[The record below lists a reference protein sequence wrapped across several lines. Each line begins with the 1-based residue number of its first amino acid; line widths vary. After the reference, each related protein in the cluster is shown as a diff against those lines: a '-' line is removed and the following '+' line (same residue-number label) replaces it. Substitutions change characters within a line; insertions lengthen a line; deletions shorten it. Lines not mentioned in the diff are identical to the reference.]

1 MKKII
6 FLLLFLIS
14 YYCDGQI
21 KLNQIQPCKVNGVLT
36 DSCFIMTNSLG
47 IQTYVPY
54 STVVSMGGGQ
64 ITDNGDGTYTYTTMS
79 DSIRFG
85 YTCNITQDT
94 IIRIYNEQGT
104 LASTCSVRGMYK
116 AIKTVAMNTDT
127 TLIFTNVGGQVF
139 TVPMCPF
146 VRNCQT
152 TTTLTYDVATNNL
165 EFTNELGI
173 PQTINL
179 NESNI
184 VNRTN
189 GSYTHTNQKGDTL
202 NFGYKLSCVNDSTI
216 TLTDQDGTTVTT
228 CVIKGGASGDA
239 VTLIELSP
247 DTVLHVT
254 YSSGAET
261 DIDLCPVVKTCETK
275 TIFVNK
281 IDGSYDYYNED
292 GTIYTVGYKFKTNE
306 IPTNGYLYLT
316 DQDGTKVD
324 SVDLCGGNC
333 PPLAVTAVNDT
344 FTSTVCTYISGVL
357 NSNDTECNKGLSTY
371 SYVQNSGVGGFAMVD
386 ANGNFT
392 YYFTNCLSGAVH
404 SFSYMVC
411 CKDGVCDFADVIIT
425 PPSCGGGVANLDLYS
440 LPRATTLSFNVA
452 ANDAP
457 CTAPKLITYSLLTTT
472 YSGALYLPS
481 NGQGT
486 YSPLPSFQGRDSAIV
501 QILCDGTI
509 CDTAYLKF
517 NVIASSVYDDFYSLV
532 NGGTRTGLNNTSN
545 DVACS
550 SGVTTYAWYDS
561 LYPLGVGNIIGTN
574 PSSYNFY
581 ASTSFCG
588 VAHRQY
594 AQYCDAVLSNVATA
608 YFYVSCGNAIDDIY
622 ESSDTL
628 ISFDVSNNDNWCTNG
643 GITTFHLINAMTTS
657 GTGLSY
663 VVEDCLGDNCPGGT
677 PYATGDAR
685 ITTWDTTNGHMKL
698 GVKSDFSGDVCF
710 KYVLKCK
717 SGGTVSLDTACVHII
732 REVAAMASLQITNP
746 DTLQPVF
753 QFRMGGYCMN
763 GNNKVQL
770 KDGDHM
776 KLYCPTA
783 NGNIDVELIVGQNI
797 KTGYTN
803 DVGGYW
809 AAWCVPSVNSVI
821 LSKSALLGGV
831 MTFTFRK
838 DTFAKKSQNWGD
850 GIVNVNRIGQE
861 LLWSNYVRTSDC
873 GGSTAAIDTM
883 PKCYDIMTTYHWNF
897 SQNTPC
903 NKKHS
908 FAYNQ
913 TNISGSFWSCGT
925 GCKAYLQSTEVGA
938 TSEIQC
944 YGGGW
949 VNLANETCNPY
960 NTDALCYCMDG
971 CTFTGTGR
979 DYAHRGVVKRFNG
992 LSNNINY
999 QDTIYTRGYNGD
1011 CPGQAASTLLTSVYS
1026 CSFVSGHVRL
1036 NASNYSEGGGC
1047 GKVVTTKTVRVCTTP
1062 GCGTATTSPI
1072 VFSGAVAAN
1081 QTDIVPIGRYT
1092 TEGKYKIWTI
1102 GSATGGTQ
1110 QFENNVFF
1118 YVFSF

>member
-1 MKKII
+1 MKKIL
-6 FLLLFLIS
+6 FLFTFLIS

-21 KLNQIQPCKVNGVLT
+21 KLNQIQPCKVGGVLT

-54 STVVSMGGGQ
+54 STIVSMGGGE

-104 LASTCSVRGMYK
+104 LASTCSIRGMYK

-139 TVPMCPF
+139 TVDMCPF

-173 PQTINL
+173 PETINL

-189 GSYTHTNQKGDTL
+189 GSYTHTNEKGDTL

-216 TLTDQDGTTVTT
+216 RLTDQDGTIVTT

-239 VTLIELSP
+239 VTLVELSP
-247 DTVLHVT
+247 DTVLHVV

-261 DIDLCPVVKTCETK
+261 DIDLCPVVQTCQSR
-275 TIFVNK
+275 TIFVNALN
-281 IDGSYDYYNED
+281 GSYEFYNED
-292 GTIYTVGYKFKTNE
+292 GTVYVIGYKFKTSE

-333 PPLAVTAVNDT
+333 PPLTVTAVNDT
-344 FTSTVCTYISGVL
+344 FTSLVCTSISGFL
-357 NSNDTECNKGLSTY
+357 GTNDTPCDKGISVY

-386 ANGNFT
+386 AAGNFT
-392 YYFTNCLSGAVH
+392 YYFTNCLSSATH
-404 SFSYMVC
+404 SFSYQVC
-411 CKDGVCDFADVIIT
+411 CKDGVCGYADVIISQPT
-425 PPSCGGGVANLDLYS
+425 CGGAVANLDLYS

-457 CTAPKLITYSLLTTT
+457 CTAPKLITYTLLTTT
-472 YSGALYLPS
+472 YSGAIYLPS
-481 NGQGT
+481 SGKGT
-486 YSPLPSFQGRDSAIV
+486 YSPLPSFQGRDSCIV
-501 QILCDGTI
+501 QILCDGVI

-517 NVIASSVYDDFYSLV
+517 NVIASSVYDDFYSQV
-532 NGGTRTGLNNTSN
+532 NGSTRTGLNNSSN

-550 SGVTTYAWYDS
+550 PGATTYAWYDS
-561 LYPLGVGNIIGTN
+561 LYPLGVGNIIGTD
-574 PSSYNFY
+574 PTSYNFY
-581 ASTSFCG
+581 AATSFCG

-594 AQYCDAVLSNVATA
+594 AQYCDAVLSHTATA

-622 ESSDTL
+622 ESTDTL

-643 GITTFHLINAMTTS
+643 GITTFHLLNAMTTS
-657 GTGLSY
+657 GTGLFY
-663 VVEDCLGDNCPGGT
+663 VVDDCLGDNCPDGT
-677 PYATGDAR
+677 PYTTANAR
-685 ITTWDTTNGHMKL
+685 ITTWDTTNGQMKL
-698 GVKSDFSGDVCF
+698 GVKSDFSSDVCF

-732 REVAAMASLQITNP
+732 REVAAIASLQITNP

-753 QFRMGGYCMN
+753 KFLMGGYCQN

-770 KDGDHM
+770 NDGDHM
-776 KLYCPTA
+776 KLFCSTA
-783 NGNIDVELIVGQNI
+783 NGDIDVELIVGQNI

-803 DVGGYW
+803 DVGGRW
-809 AAWCVPSVNSVI
+809 AAWCVPSVNSVV
-821 LSKSALLGGV
+821 LSKSALLNGT
-831 MTFTFRK
+831 MTFNFRK
-838 DTFAKKSQNWGD
+838 DTFALKSQNWGD
-850 GIVNVNRIGQE
+850 GIVNVNRIGQQ
-861 LLWSNYVRTSDC
+861 LLWSNYVRTSSC
-873 GGSTAAIDTM
+873 GFSVAAIDTM
-883 PKCYDIMTTYHWNF
+883 PKCYDVMTAYSWNF
-897 SQNTPC
+897 SRNTPC
-903 NKKHS
+903 TKQHS

-913 TNISGSFWSCGT
+913 TNPSGSFYRCAS
-925 GCKAYLQSTEVGA
+925 GCKAYLQSTEVGS
-938 TSEIQC
+938 TSELQC
-944 YGGGW
+944 YGGSW
-949 VNLANETCNPY
+949 VSSANETCSPY
-960 NTDALCYCMDG
+960 NLDALCYCMDI
-971 CTFTGTGR
+971 CSFNSTGR
-979 DYAHRGVVKRFNG
+979 DYAHRGVVKRYAG

-999 QDTIYTRGYNGD
+999 QDTIYTRGYNGT
-1011 CPGQAASTLLTSVYS
+1011 CPGEAATTLLTSVYS
-1026 CSFVSGHVRL
+1026 CSFVNGYIRL
-1036 NASNYSEGGGC
+1036 NASNYSEGSGC
-1047 GKVVTTKTVRVCTTP
+1047 GKEILTKVVRVCTTP
-1062 GCGTATTSPI
+1062 GCGTAQDKPI
-1072 VFSGAVAAN
+1072 VFTGAVTPN
-1081 QTDIVPIGRYT
+1081 QTDIVSIGKYN

-1102 GSATGGTQ
+1102 GTVTGGTQ
-1110 QFENNVFF
+1110 QCENNTFF